1 MAGRTARL
9 TPDFTP
15 FTPDH
20 AGPVREFADLVAR
33 ADGIEAFGEQTLF
46 NLASPSVTHLLL
58 TKPGAIVAYGQI
70 DRHSAELAVHPQ
82 YRRNGIGGALLD
94 AVKARDARAAV
105 WAHGD
110 LPGARALA
118 RSRSL
123 NPTRELVY
131 MSADLDPSARLPQV
145 PAGMML
151 TTFTEADASD
161 WLRVNAAAFADHPEQ
176 GRLTHADLQE
186 RISQPWFDPRVFWL
200 ARDDSGELLGY
211 MWVKREPGADTAEI
225 YVLGVSPTAQG
236 RGVGKFLTEYALAHM
251 ATVGVTTM
259 DLYVEGDNA
268 PALATYTRYG
278 FTRAITHVQ
287 YT

>member
-1 MAGRTARL
+1 M

-20 AGPVREFADLVAR
+20 VGPVQEFAALVAE

-46 NLASPSVTHLLL
+46 NLSSSSVTHLLL
-58 TKPGAIVAYGQI
+58 TKLGTVVAYGQI

-82 YRRNGIGGALLD
+82 HRRNGIGGALLD
-94 AVKARDARAAV
+94 AVKARDPKAAI

-110 LPGARALA
+110 LAGAKALA

-123 NPTRELVY
+123 TPTRELVY
-131 MSADLDPSARLPQV
+131 MRADLDPGAALPQ
-145 PAGMML
+145 PPTGM
-151 TTFTEADASD
+151 TIAPFTEADGSD
-161 WLRVNAAAFADHPEQ
+161 WLAVNAAAFADHPEQ
-176 GRLTHADLQE
+176 GRLTPADLQE
-186 RISQPWFDPRVFWL
+186 RMAQPWFDPDVFWL
-200 ARDDSGELLGY
+200 ARDENGELLGY
-211 MWVKREPGADTAEI
+211 MWVKRDPGAETAEI

-251 ATVGVTTM
+251 AALGVKTM

>member
-1 MAGRTARL
+1 MAGGTARL

-15 FTPDH
+15 FTPEH
-20 AGPVREFADLVAR
+20 IAPVQEFAALVAG
-33 ADGIEAFGEQTLF
+33 ADGIDAFGEQTLF
-46 NLASPSVTHLLL
+46 NLSSASVTHLLL
-58 TKPGAIVAYGQI
+58 TKLDTVVAYGQI

-94 AVKARDARAAV
+94 AVKARDARAAI

-110 LPGARALA
+110 LEGARALA

-123 NPTRELVY
+123 SPTRELVY
-131 MSADLDPSARLPQV
+131 MTAGLDSRAAIPQV
-145 PAGMML
+145 PAGITL

-161 WLRVNAAAFADHPEQ
+161 WLAVNAAAFADHPEQ

-186 RISQPWFDPRVFWL
+186 RLSQPWFDPRVFWL
-200 ARDDSGELLGY
+200 ARDESGELLGY
-211 MWVKREPGADTAEI
+211 MWVKREAGADTAEI
-225 YVLGVSPTAQG
+225 YVLGVSPAAQG

-251 ATVGVTTM
+251 ATLGVKTM
-259 DLYVEGDNA
+259 DLYVEGDNT